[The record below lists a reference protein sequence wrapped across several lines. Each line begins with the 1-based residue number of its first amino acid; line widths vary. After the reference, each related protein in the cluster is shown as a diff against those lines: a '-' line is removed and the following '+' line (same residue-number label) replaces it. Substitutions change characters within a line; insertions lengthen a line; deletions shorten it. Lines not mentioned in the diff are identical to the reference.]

1 MDKAL
6 SLFGPHTA
14 QWFESCVGQPTRVQA
29 EGWPAIARGETALIA
44 APTGTGKTLTAF
56 LWFIDRLTGLAA
68 RGALE
73 EKTYVLY
80 ISPLKALGNDIEA
93 NLRRPLAGIAARMAQ
108 SGLAPQEIRVAV
120 RNGDTPPA
128 ERRALL
134 RHPAHILITTPE
146 SLYLFLST
154 EAGRALLGGVEAVIV
169 DELHALIDT
178 KRGVHLML
186 SLERL
191 NALAGRALPRIGLSA
206 TIAPLSVAA
215 ACLAG
220 WQDGAPRPV
229 TVVAPEIRKAADI
242 RVEAAVEDFRSLPAV
257 SYTHLTLPTKA

>member
-108 SGLAPQEIRVAV
+108 SGLAPRKSAWPCATGIR
-120 RNGDTPPA
+120 RPPNA
-128 ERRALL
+128 APCCATRR
-134 RHPAHILITTPE
+134 T
-146 SLYLFLST
+146 S
-154 EAGRALLGGVEAVIV
+154 
-169 DELHALIDT
+169 
-178 KRGVHLML
+178 
-186 SLERL
+186 
-191 NALAGRALPRIGLSA
+191 
-206 TIAPLSVAA
+206 
-215 ACLAG
+215 
-220 WQDGAPRPV
+220 
-229 TVVAPEIRKAADI
+229 
-242 RVEAAVEDFRSLPAV
+242 
-257 SYTHLTLPTKA
+257 